1 METKPNRIFA
11 LLGIAGITLTGCAGA
26 STESALPEPTAPTVE
41 AIATPEPSPV
51 PTDPTPRDEQAY
63 LDGLWV
69 SNVESRE
76 VEDSELIELGDLT
89 CEKFDE
95 TGDVEYV
102 LDFMYERDAEGMNGF
117 GLSIAAMASTYLCS
131 RHGLDVGNYVL
142 EHDDVQVT
150 GGMYGD
156 SEEG

>member
-1 METKPNRIFA
+1 MKRIIGLASIA
-11 LLGIAGITLTGCAGA
+11 LVALTGC
-26 STESALPEPTAPTVE
+26 SSVSAENTLHDPPEPTPEVE
-41 AIATPEPSPV
+41 IVSTPEPEPA

-69 SNVESRE
+69 SNLESRQ

-102 LDFMYERDAEGMNGF
+102 LDFMYEQDADQMNRF

-150 GGMYGD
+150 GGMFEDGQ
-156 SEEG
+156 

>member
-1 METKPNRIFA
+1 MKRIVGLVSIA
-11 LLGIAGITLTGCAGA
+11 LIALTGCSSVSAE
-26 STESALPEPTAPTVE
+26 STLPDPPEPTPEVE
-41 AIATPEPSPV
+41 IVATPEPEPA

-69 SNVESRE
+69 SNLESRE

-102 LDFMYERDAEGMNGF
+102 LDFMYEQDADQMNRF

-131 RHGLDVGNYVL
+131 RHGLDVVDYVL

-150 GGMYGD
+150 GGVFGD
-156 SEEG
+156 GQ

>member
-51 PTDPTPRDEQAY
+51 PTDPTPRDEQAFLEGVLLTNKSAKY
-63 LDGLWV
+63 L
-69 SNVESRE
+69 EAE
-76 VEDSELIELGDLT
+76 ELIEAGDST
-89 CEKFDE
+89 CDKFDE

-102 LDFMYERDAEGMNGF
+102 LDYMYEQDAENMNDF
-117 GLSIAAMASTYLCS
+117 GLSIAAQASTYLCS
-131 RHGLDVGNYVL
+131 RYFKDVADYVL
-142 EHDDVQVT
+142 EHDDAQVT
-150 GGMYGD
+150 GGYWD
-156 SEEG
+156 

>member
-1 METKPNRIFA
+1 MKRIIGLASIA
-11 LLGIAGITLTGCAGA
+11 LVALTGC
-26 STESALPEPTAPTVE
+26 SSVSAENTLPDPPEPTPEVE
-41 AIATPEPSPV
+41 IVATPEPEPA

-69 SNVESRE
+69 SNLESRE

-102 LDFMYERDAEGMNGF
+102 LDFMYEQDADQMNRF

-150 GGMYGD
+150 GGMFEDGQ
-156 SEEG
+156 

>member
-1 METKPNRIFA
+1 MKRIIGLASIA
-11 LLGIAGITLTGCAGA
+11 LVALTGC
-26 STESALPEPTAPTVE
+26 SSVSAENTLHDPPEPTPEVE
-41 AIATPEPSPV
+41 IVSTPEPEPA

-69 SNVESRE
+69 SNLESRE

-102 LDFMYERDAEGMNGF
+102 LDFMYEQDADQMNRF

-150 GGMYGD
+150 GGMFEDGQ
-156 SEEG
+156 